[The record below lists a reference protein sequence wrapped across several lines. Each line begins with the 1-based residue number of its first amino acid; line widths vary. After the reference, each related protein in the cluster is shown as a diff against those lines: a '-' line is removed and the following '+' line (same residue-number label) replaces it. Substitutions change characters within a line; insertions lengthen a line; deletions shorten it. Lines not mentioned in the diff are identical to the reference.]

1 MKIRSLLALAATASV
16 AFSACTSGATPSPS
30 APPSVAPSA
39 PAPLRHRPSPAR
51 SRRRRRRREAASVRL
66 QLQWTPQAQ
75 FAGYFAADKQGYY
88 KAENLT
94 VEFLPGGPTIAPH
107 TVGSASNGPEF
118 TISWVPKV
126 LEAREAGSD
135 LVDIA
140 QVFQRSGTLSVT
152 WKDSGIT
159 DPCGFAG
166 KKVGV
171 WDFGNEYEVTAGAL
185 ACGLTPGLEAGGDPT
200 KTFQKVIQN
209 FDMVAFLNREI
220 DVAEAMIYNEYAQV
234 LEATNPETGEL
245 YKPEDLNVIDW
256 NVQRA
261 AMLQDALF
269 VRQAWLDEGNNRD
282 IAVRFVRASLKG
294 WIYCRD
300 NQEDCIQ
307 YTVEAGSQLRRR
319 TPALDDERDQCARL
333 AVAGRRRDDG
343 PGLLGPDRPD
353 RQGRR
358 DHQGRP
364 VDRRLHDRYR
374 RGGPRGHHRRRGRRG
389 LHEGDRRGDPGRQLT
404 LATWQRSQQE
414 EPRRYDRRG
423 SALIG

>member
-1 MKIRSLLALAATASV
+1 MKTRSLLALAASASV
-16 AFSACTSGATPSPS
+16 AFAACSSGASPSPS
-30 APPSVAPSA
+30 AASAPPSA
-39 PAPLRHRPSPAR
+39 PASAPAGSASPAA
-51 SRRRRRRREAASVRL
+51 SSAEAASVRL

-88 KAENLT
+88 AAENLT

-256 NVQRA
+256 NVERS

-269 VRQAWLDEGNNRD
+269 ARKAWLDEGNNRD
-282 IAVRFVRASLKG
+282 IAVRFVRASLRG

-300 NQEDCIQ
+300 HQEGCIQ
-307 YTVEAGSQLRRR
+307 YTVEAGSQL
-319 TPALDDERDQCARL
+319 PA
-333 AVAGRRRDDG
+333 G
-343 PGLLGPDRPD
+343 
-353 RQGRR
+353 
-358 DHQGRP
+358 HQRWMMNEIG
-364 VDRRLHDRYR
+364 
-374 RGGPRGHHRRRGRRG
+374 
-389 LHEGDRRGDPGRQLT
+389 
-404 LATWQRSQQE
+404 
-414 EPRRYDRRG
+414 
-423 SALIG
+423 ALIWPSPEGIGMMDPTLWAQTVKIAKDAGIIKADPPIDAYTNDIVEEALTGITEDAKGEGFTKGTVEVTPGGN